1 MKPVFNKR
9 NIILIALTLLV
20 LGVKFATDPTAG
32 AVTTEFLIYVST
44 PILVVLIGHWLRK
57 ILFPYID
64 MGDLY
69 DKAIKSPIGS
79 GLVFIGMCL
88 VVFGIYGLFGP
99 SARAQDVTTYI
110 PAQARVHLPV
120 LVAEQERLWPDHPK
134 RTSLVV

>member
-9 NIILIALTLLV
+9 NVILIALTLLV
-20 LGVKFATDPTAG
+20 LGVKFVTDPTAG

-99 SARAQDVTTYI
+99 SARAQDVI
-110 PAQARVHLPV
+110 PQGAKVLMPQVLEQTEKYWPELPKK
-120 LVAEQERLWPDHPK
+120 HM
-134 RTSLVV
+134 SLV

>member
-9 NIILIALTLLV
+9 NIILIALALLV
-20 LGVKFATDPTAG
+20 LGIKFATDPTAG

-99 SARAQDVTTYI
+99 SARAQDII
-110 PAQARVHLPV
+110 PQNAKV
-120 LVAEQERLWPDHPK
+120 LMPQVLEQTEKYWPELTKKPM
-134 RTSLVV
+134 SLH